1 MAKSTKGAKRIK
13 AAAALWVPGTREE
26 VIEGIRLLGDAQ
38 RELVR
43 AETEMN
49 DAIGD
54 ITARYAPLTESLKKR
69 MAELQSG
76 IQTWCE
82 AHRDELTGNGKV
94 KFANLTTGEV
104 QWRNRPPSVS
114 IRGADNVIE
123 LLRRLGL
130 ERKDCHTRHP
140 VPAPRILTVTAAH
153 PPHPHHAPGEVR

>member
-26 VIEGIRLLGDAQ
+26 VIDLGIRLLGDAQ

-104 QWRNRPPSVS
+104 QWRTPTVRHQSVS
-114 IRGADNVIE
+114 VGRIM
-123 LLRRLGL
+123 LLNY
-130 ERKDCHTRHP
+130 
-140 VPAPRILTVTAAH
+140 
-153 PPHPHHAPGEVR
+153 

>member
-26 VIEGIRLLGDAQ
+26 VIEGIRLLGDAH

-94 KFANLTTGEV
+94 KFANLTAV
-104 QWRNRPPSVS
+104 AKPPAVS
-114 IRGADNVIE
+114 QHSRSG
-123 LLRRLGL
+123 
-130 ERKDCHTRHP
+130 
-140 VPAPRILTVTAAH
+140 
-153 PPHPHHAPGEVR
+153 